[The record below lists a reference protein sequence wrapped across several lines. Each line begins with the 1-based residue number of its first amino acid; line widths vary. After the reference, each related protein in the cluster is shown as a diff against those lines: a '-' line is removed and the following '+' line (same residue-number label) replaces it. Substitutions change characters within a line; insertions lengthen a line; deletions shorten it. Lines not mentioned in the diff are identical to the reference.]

1 MTTRDP
7 VEQHRE
13 ALARLNGLLED
24 EFLITAYEPHLRGC
38 RDILLR
44 HAPVECVDVVPES
57 HWCAGCAVRWPCP
70 DWRDAAGTEAQGAEE
85 VCCDMHNQ
93 HCEPPGD
100 LCCHACTEAAHDTFP
115 IRHADGSRCVLE
127 TS

>member
-24 EFLITAYEPHLRGC
+24 EFLIIAYEPFLRGC

-44 HAPVECVDVVPES
+44 HAPERYQVGRLPGMYF
-57 HWCAGCAVRWPCP
+57 CAGCGKPWEDCP
-70 DWRDAAGTEAQGAEE
+70 DWRDAAGQE
-85 VCCDMHNQ
+85 N
-93 HCEPPGD
+93 P
-100 LCCHACTEAAHDTFP
+100 
-115 IRHADGSRCVLE
+115 DG
-127 TS
+127 